1 MSQKNLQ
8 KISQKKQKLWP
19 VPNVPDETQAKIK
32 GYKALRGF
40 KTLAEALDEM
50 ADIALASLQ
59 KK

>member
-1 MSQKNLQ
+1 MARTKRTERI
-8 KISQKKQKLWP
+8 KPKLWP
-19 VPNVPDETQAKIK
+19 IKDVPDSTQAKIK
-32 GYKALRGF
+32 GYKALRGL

>member
-1 MSQKNLQ
+1 MSQKNF
-8 KISQKKQKLWP
+8 QKKQKLWP